1 MVVNENNNT
10 QIANQQAGDAQPEVK
25 IAAAD
30 GVLKKSEMPEVPR
43 DPYDIDFKQLRTKY
57 MDDKTKKISFSKP
70 SFVHYCKNPH
80 TYAPKYGG
88 DDTIL
93 TMELIK
99 APNGL
104 NYKSLVLPPPK
115 KRTKK
120 KAVIPEPVENAG
132 FPTPSTSTDRFPHPL
147 L

>member
-1 MVVNENNNT
+1 LAVNENNNT
-10 QIANQQAGDAQPEVK
+10 QLANQQAANTQPEVK

-30 GVLKKSEMPEVPR
+30 GSLKMSEIPEVSR
-43 DPYDIDFKQLRTKY
+43 DPYDIDFKTLRTKY

-70 SFVHYCKNPH
+70 SFIHYCKNPY

-104 NYKSLVLPPPK
+104 NYKSLVKPPPK

-120 KAVIPEPVENAG
+120 KAVEPEPVENAG
-132 FPTPSTSTDRFPHPL
+132 QEAEQEAEPDAE
-147 L
+147 

>member
-1 MVVNENNNT
+1 
-10 QIANQQAGDAQPEVK
+10 
-25 IAAAD
+25 
-30 GVLKKSEMPEVPR
+30 
-43 DPYDIDFKQLRTKY
+43 

-70 SFVHYCKNPH
+70 SFVHYCKNPY

-104 NYKSLVLPPPK
+104 KYKTLVKPPPK
-115 KRTKK
+115 KRRQKK
-120 KAVIPEPVENAG
+120 EASEQEAVENVDQEAE
-132 FPTPSTSTDRFPHPL
+132 DEAQQDAE
-147 L
+147 

>member
-1 MVVNENNNT
+1 MAVNENNNT
-10 QIANQQAGDAQPEVK
+10 QLANQQAANAQPEVK

-30 GVLKKSEMPEVPR
+30 GSLKMSEIPEVSR
-43 DPYDIDFKQLRTKY
+43 DPYDIDFKTLRTKY
-57 MDDKTKKISFSKP
+57 MEDKTKKISFSKP
-70 SFVHYCKNPH
+70 SFIHYCKNPY

-104 NYKSLVLPPPK
+104 NYKSLVKPPPK
-115 KRTKK
+115 IRTKK
-120 KAVIPEPVENAG
+120 KAVEPEPVENAG
-132 FPTPSTSTDRFPHPL
+132 QEAEPDAE
-147 L
+147 